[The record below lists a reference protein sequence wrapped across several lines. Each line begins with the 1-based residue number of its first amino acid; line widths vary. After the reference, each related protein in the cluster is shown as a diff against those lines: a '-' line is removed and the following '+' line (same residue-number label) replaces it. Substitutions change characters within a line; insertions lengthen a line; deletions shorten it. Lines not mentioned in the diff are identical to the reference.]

1 MTWGRTGFK
10 KKKKAKLEA
19 RERPS
24 SQSIG
29 YQLPLGSADPNC
41 ACPRRGKKNKEQN
54 IHKKTSSYL
63 TRFIQNL
70 TTEMS
75 NISRP
80 AIIQFLSQDVMLKDA
95 IYFPIVFWGRGKSQG
110 FCLLHKY
117 FSQSCNFGKDN
128 RKLFSWKKKS
138 WFHHMRTKKN
148 HQCARN
154 NESPVISVHLV

>member
-1 MTWGRTGFK
+1 MNPSDSPKYLRKGPLQGLIRVSFVNWIDENGMGSYWTFGKT
-10 KKKKAKLEA
+10 KLEA

-29 YQLPLGSADPNC
+29 YQLPLGLADPNC
-41 ACPRRGKKNKEQN
+41 TRPRRGKKNKKQN
-54 IHKKTSSYL
+54 IHKQTSSNI

-70 TTEMS
+70 TTDMS
-75 NISRP
+75 NI
-80 AIIQFLSQDVMLKDA
+80 ILSQDVTLKDA

-128 RKLFSWKKKS
+128 RKLF
-138 WFHHMRTKKN
+138 
-148 HQCARN
+148 A
-154 NESPVISVHLV
+154 